1 MIFNYASFFRTVRK
15 VKKAPQ
21 TCFNL
26 SPIRLSLTQHSV
38 PSKSLIPLHA
48 VSLTPCSLSPT
59 PYSLSLTPYSSYVL
73 PTTGTLYIISCFS
86 LGFVDCD
93 VTSDFDD
100 SASFLASSSDL
111 LVFPLQPQQQ
121 QQPLPEVESSDESLS
136 TSQPSV
142 TCAAAS
148 AANTSGLE
156 EPDKAMETEDKLNT
170 ETLRFGKLYKKEAI
184 LY

>member
-1 MIFNYASFFRTVRK
+1 M
-15 VKKAPQ
+15 
-21 TCFNL
+21 
-26 SPIRLSLTQHSV
+26 
-38 PSKSLIPLHA
+38 
-48 VSLTPCSLSPT
+48 
-59 PYSLSLTPYSSYVL
+59 
-73 PTTGTLYIISCFS
+73 
-86 LGFVDCD
+86 
-93 VTSDFDD
+93 
-100 SASFLASSSDL
+100 
-111 LVFPLQPQQQ
+111 FPLQPQQQ